1 MSLSSNMQRLEEVT
15 LIDLPQIQEAL
26 DNLRH
31 GVRHAEQLRDAVLA
45 NHRER
50 HTTVAARFC
59 DEACRLAADW

>member
-1 MSLSSNMQRLEEVT
+1 MQRLEEVT
-15 LIDLPQIQEAL
+15 LTDLCRVGEAI

-45 NHRER
+45 NHHER
-50 HTTVAARFC
+50 HTTIAPQFC